1 MKLIASKNLEI
12 SIEPNFFNIWMF
24 VRVRLN
30 RTEICVLFHLND
42 FYEIRF
48 EIEALKKFR
57 LHSINQFLTNFVLK
71 LNTVKY
77 LEISIEYRIEN
88 NIIRLDSRG
97 LLSKFLI
104 ILCFFN
110 FFVCYFL
117 KNIYFF
123 ILIFYFNLIAA
134 FSLSL

>member
-1 MKLIASKNLEI
+1 MKLICVLKLIVSKNLEISNRII

-30 RTEICVLFHLND
+30 RTEICVLLHLND

-77 LEISIEYRIEN
+77 QEISIEYRIEN

-97 LLSKFLI
+97 LLLIFLI

-110 FFVCYFL
+110 FFVCFFL
-117 KNIYFF
+117 LY
-123 ILIFYFNLIAA
+123 
-134 FSLSL
+134 